1 MGFTGELVRR
11 VFSKNRSTASYES
24 KGRQNSTENRRWG
37 SVRSYLC
44 ENEFNL
50 VMAEEDSASLKS
62 SEVTVTQPIIEENL
76 SDREDAKSEET
87 VENVIEQ
94 EEMPNSSSSTFLSE
108 EAAAIQIQSAYRS
121 FLLRSPKDEI
131 RCNNGEVH
139 LNLVTESL
147 DRKP

>member
-1 MGFTGELVRR
+1 
-11 VFSKNRSTASYES
+11 
-24 KGRQNSTENRRWG
+24 GRQNSTENRRWG

-121 FLLRSPKDEI
+121 FL
-131 RCNNGEVH
+131 
-139 LNLVTESL
+139 
-147 DRKP
+147 